1 MGAIIALLKKDLYN
15 LSSYKTSLIIILIL
29 VPIFCISISDI
40 QFIIPALT
48 MMLGMIAISTFSYD
62 DMSKANKYINAMPC
76 TKKEVVRGK
85 YILAIMGIFLGGV
98 IGTIVTIIVGNIINI
113 VNPSSDVALN
123 YQEIIINAITWMTG
137 LFIIQSIQIPLIY
150 KYGAEKSRIVMIM
163 LMILAGGIIVF
174 VEPLIPAIYNIINIQ
189 IPQNLYTVIIGIGLA
204 LLVSVMYIISF
215 KISYKT
221 YKNKEV

>member
-113 VNPSSDVALN
+113 
-123 YQEIIINAITWMTG
+123 
-137 LFIIQSIQIPLIY
+137 
-150 KYGAEKSRIVMIM
+150 
-163 LMILAGGIIVF
+163 
-174 VEPLIPAIYNIINIQ
+174 INIQ
-189 IPQNLYTVIIGIGLA
+189 IWSRKIKDSYDYAYDTCRRDNCICRTINTCHIQHNKYTNTSKLIYSYYRNWFSLIGECYVYNI
-204 LLVSVMYIISF
+204 F
-215 KISYKT
+215 
-221 YKNKEV
+221 

>member
-1 MGAIIALLKKDLYN
+1 MKSIIALLKKDLYN
-15 LSSYKTSLIIILIL
+15 LSSYKTSTIIILIL

-85 YILAIMGIFLGGV
+85 YILAIMGILLGGI
-98 IGTIVTIIVGNIINI
+98 IGTIVTIVIGNIINI
-113 VNPSSDVALN
+113 VNPNSDVVLN
-123 YQEIIINAITWMTG
+123 YQEIIINALTWMVG
-137 LFIIQSIQIPLIY
+137 LFIIQNIQIPLLY
-150 KYGAEKSRIVMIM
+150 KYGSEKSRIVMVM
-163 LMILAGGIIVF
+163 LMILAGGLIIF
-174 VEPLIPAIYNIINIQ
+174 ISPLISAIYNMANIQ
-189 IPQNLYTVIIGIGLA
+189 IPENLYATIIGIGLTV
-204 LLVSVMYIISF
+204 LVIVMYVISF
-215 KISYKT
+215 KMSYKI

>member
-113 VNPSSDVALN
+113 VNPSSDVVLN

-221 YKNKEV
+221 YKNKEA

>member
-85 YILAIMGIFLGGV
+85 YILAIMGIFLGGA

-123 YQEIIINAITWMTG
+123 CQEIIINAITWMTG

-221 YKNKEV
+221 YKNKEA

>member
-85 YILAIMGIFLGGV
+85 YILAIMGIFLGGA

-221 YKNKEV
+221 YKNKEA

>member
-221 YKNKEV
+221 YKNKEA

>member
-1 MGAIIALLKKDLYN
+1 MGTTALLKKDLYN

-40 QFIIPALT
+40 QFIIPVLT

-62 DMSKANKYINAMPC
+62 DMSKANKYINAMPI

-85 YILAIMGIFLGGV
+85 YILAIMGIFLGGA
-98 IGTIVTIIVGNIINI
+98 IGIIVTIIVGNVINMI
-113 VNPSSDVALN
+113 NPSSGVAVN
-123 YQEIIINAITWMTG
+123 YQEIIINTITWMIG

-150 KYGAEKSRIVMIM
+150 KYGAEKSRIVMVM
-163 LMILAGGIIVF
+163 LMIFAGGIIVF
-174 VEPLIPAIYNIINIQ
+174 LKPLIPAMYKIINIQ
-189 IPQNLYTVIIGIGLA
+189 IPQNLYTVIIGIVLTLLA
-204 LLVSVMYIISF
+204 IIMYIISF

>member
-1 MGAIIALLKKDLYN
+1 MGTIIALLKKDLYN

-221 YKNKEV
+221 YKNKEA